1 MSAIDE
7 RASTRLPLAVAL
19 SGSQE
24 ASLRVEAEACAER
37 WHLPLLVR
45 PPKAPLRGLLAR
57 ARTLL
62 VFGQDGVSLWD
73 SQGHVRGG
81 PGLAA
86 LRIARI
92 EKGREEDPL
101 QRIGGLRPGESV
113 LDATLGFGQ
122 DARVAAR
129 LVGPQGKV
137 VGVEASLPL
146 AILAEASLRRER
158 RPGSAPVEV
167 EQGDSMALLQV
178 SAAGA
183 FDVILFDPMFGR
195 ALASQPGFVVL
206 RRYADPRPLTSE
218 ALSQAQRVARRLVL
232 VKTARY
238 TSALRSLGLR
248 PERAARSAPVVWA
261 RVPTRPPS

>member
-1 MSAIDE
+1 MSEIE
-7 RASTRLPLAVAL
+7 ELASARWPLAVAL
-19 SGSQE
+19 SGSQD
-24 ASLRVEAEACAER
+24 ASLRAEAEACAER

-45 PPKAPLRGLLAR
+45 RPKAPLRGLLSQ
-57 ARTLL
+57 ARTLVVL
-62 VFGQDGVSLWD
+62 GQDAVSLWD

-86 LRIARI
+86 LRIAGI

-101 QRIGGLRPGESV
+101 QRIGELRPGERV

-129 LVGPQGKV
+129 LVGPEGRV
-137 VGVEASLPL
+137 FGLEASLPL
-146 AILAEASLRRER
+146 AVLAEASLRRET
-158 RPGSAPVEV
+158 RPGSAPIDVEH
-167 EQGDSMALLQV
+167 GDSMSLLQV

-183 FDVILFDPMFGR
+183 FDVILFDPMFVR
-195 ALASQPGFVVL
+195 ALASQPGFVFL

-218 ALSQAQRVARRLVL
+218 ALLQAQRVARRLVL